1 LLKAISVAAI
11 LLAQLFPTA
20 PPTVD
25 ELDANARASGNRK
38 DIAVS
43 IGRALFR
50 TRWPAQVLNVY
61 ADGFAG
67 HDIAGL
73 RINGQHFHR
82 ALTQAEFEEEVASL
96 ARETFAA
103 SPVDE
108 VDIWAS
114 VPLRVGKDVVVTGD
128 LAVPSSRAVFTVSVR
143 RTESS
148 ISFVRRLRAG
158 GGVFWDQEWAH
169 AALK

>member
-1 LLKAISVAAI
+1 M
-11 LLAQLFPTA
+11 
-20 PPTVD
+20 
-25 ELDANARASGNRK
+25 
-38 DIAVS
+38 AVS

-61 ADGFAG
+61 ADGFGG
-67 HDIAGL
+67 HDVAGL
-73 RINGQHFHR
+73 RISGVHFHR
-82 ALTQAEFEEEVASL
+82 AITRGEFVEEVASL
-96 ARETFAA
+96 VRETFAV

-143 RTESS
+143 RGESGV
-148 ISFVRRLRAG
+148 SFIRRLRG
-158 GGVFWDQEWAH
+158 GAGVFWDQEWAR